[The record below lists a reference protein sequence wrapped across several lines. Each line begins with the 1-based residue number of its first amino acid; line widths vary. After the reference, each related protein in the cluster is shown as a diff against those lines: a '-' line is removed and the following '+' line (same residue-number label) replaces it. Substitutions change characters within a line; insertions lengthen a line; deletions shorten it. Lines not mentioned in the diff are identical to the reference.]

1 MRYSTKTREKKKT
14 NKQKIVIFQQSVIE
28 TIFIK
33 CVNIRQKSVC
43 KSYRTVLRSRIL
55 VLNTKYG
62 VLLTWGTWCSCFR
75 ELINS
80 NWLHLFITEDEAH
93 GEKSKES
100 IRQKC
105 VQYLE
110 RAEKLKQYV
119 KGKNKKKPVAS
130 SGGGKESSK
139 GFVTRFCMRLIN
151 IDFLL

>member
-1 MRYSTKTREKKKT
+1 MLLHKRVVHLKLTY
-14 NKQKIVIFQQSVIE
+14 VFA
-28 TIFIK
+28 
-33 CVNIRQKSVC
+33 
-43 KSYRTVLRSRIL
+43 TV
-55 VLNTKYG
+55 
-62 VLLTWGTWCSCFR
+62 
-75 ELINS
+75 
-80 NWLHLFITEDEAH
+80 DEAH

-139 GFVTRFCMRLIN
+139 GFVTQFCMCLIN
-151 IDFLL
+151 IDFLLLRFIHLKVDG